1 MATVSS
7 ATGTSSTAVA
17 NGTASS
23 RSLASFSNNFD
34 NFLTLL
40 TSQLKNQ
47 DPLSPMNATEFTTQ
61 LVQFTGVEQMIQQNQ
76 NLTQLINLQ
85 TQGQVTN
92 SIGYI
97 GRTIE
102 ATGTSVQ
109 LANGSAVF
117 NYNVATGATNATITI
132 KNAAGQTVYT
142 GPVTATS
149 GARSF
154 TWDGRNNAGVQQA
167 EGTYTY
173 SIDARGPTNQP
184 VTVTT
189 KLSGTVAS
197 VESLNGSILLHLA
210 NNQVVPV
217 SDVLSVRSAS

>member
-7 ATGTSSTAVA
+7 ATGTQST
-17 NGTASS
+17 TAPSQ
-23 RSLASFSNNFD
+23 SLASFSNNFD

-92 SIGYI
+92 SLGYI

-102 ATGTSVQ
+102 ASGTSVQ
-109 LANGSAVF
+109 LTGGSAVF
-117 NYNVATGATNATITI
+117 NYNVATGATQASITI
-132 KNAAGQTVYT
+132 KNASGQTVYT
-142 GPVTATS
+142 GTVPANS

-167 EGTYTY
+167 DGTYTY
-173 SIDARGPTNQP
+173 SVDARGPTNQP

-189 KLSGTVAS
+189 KLSGTVSS
-197 VESLNGSILLHLA
+197 VESLNGQIQLHLA
-210 NNQVVPV
+210 TGQVVPV
-217 SDVLSVRSAS
+217 ADVLSVRSAS